1 MKLRL
6 KKFSFHLQT
15 AQLSWDKRGIF
26 LPYQHMLPFRMATS
40 FEKQFNTYI
49 EVRMVAKKTT
59 LPTSMP
65 RSLGK
70 RKLHKVKIC
79 EVSLINANLQ
89 LDFLFSSIQVT
100 FLNHIIE

>member
-6 KKFSFHLQT
+6 KKFSFYLQT

-49 EVRMVAKKTT
+49 EVRMVANKTT

-79 EVSLINANLQ
+79 ESVAYKREFATGLSIFVHSS
-89 LDFLFSSIQVT
+89 DLF
-100 FLNHIIE
+100 EPYY